1 MKCVDIEKL
10 VHSAYRDELPNQSVA
25 FGVGERLQSTLLAAI
40 AEFER
45 ELIRERVAAGMAE
58 AKKRGKHVGRRHT
71 LRPLQRA
78 EAARLHTEE
87 GKSLAEIAALF
98 DCGRSVVHRAVQT
111 QRAALLARTQ
121 VGA

>member
-45 ELIRERVAAGMAE
+45 ELIRERTNEGRKRVMANGV
-58 AKKRGKHVGRRHT
+58 KFGRKPDPSPH
-71 LRPLQRA
+71 PAQR
-78 EAARLHTEE
+78 L
-87 GKSLAEIAALF
+87 GLAALGGSTI
-98 DCGRSVVHRAVQT
+98 CP
-111 QRAALLARTQ
+111 
-121 VGA
+121 

>member
-45 ELIRERVAAGMAE
+45 ELIRERVMANGV
-58 AKKRGKHVGRRHT
+58 KFGRKPDPSPH
-71 LRPLQRA
+71 PAQR
-78 EAARLHTEE
+78 L
-87 GKSLAEIAALF
+87 GLAALGGSTI
-98 DCGRSVVHRAVQT
+98 CP
-111 QRAALLARTQ
+111 
-121 VGA
+121 